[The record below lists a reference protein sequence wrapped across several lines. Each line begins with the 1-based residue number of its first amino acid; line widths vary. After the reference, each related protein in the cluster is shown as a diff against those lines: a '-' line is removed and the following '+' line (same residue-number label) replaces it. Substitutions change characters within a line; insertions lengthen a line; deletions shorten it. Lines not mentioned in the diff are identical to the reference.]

1 MRNGK
6 PFYRYNPLVF
16 YTLAVAFAGL
26 AWFVVTPAA
35 DRPDLN
41 RPNTMYPLIL
51 LAVAEISFGFSWFVT
66 PRLRDLAIRRG
77 WFDMPEARR
86 VHTNPTPRIGGLGM
100 FIGFFF
106 AVLFGLLAGLLVPNL
121 WLPGDIW
128 RICLLLVGASIV
140 TVVMLIDD
148 LKGLSPLPRLLWQV
162 VAATVVIVPQLIAGT
177 DHLAENDH
185 PTGILIHSIA
195 TWHFVDIFGSPLWLV
210 VAVLFT
216 FFWIVGMINT
226 VNATDGLDGLAGGVV
241 FIGSFILFF
250 ETLIQNWTRSTV
262 VGSDRPEFQFTSSLL
277 ALALAAAILGF
288 LIFNWHPA
296 SIFMGDC
303 GSNFLGF
310 ALAVISIIDGAK
322 VAVALLIIGFPVLDL
337 AFVYLNRIYHR
348 RDPMKF
354 DRSHIHHR
362 LMDMGWKQQWIVGL
376 FYFISLFFGV
386 VGILPFNI
394 NSLTKFISLALLMLC
409 LIPLL
414 YYSVRFRKSQPPA
427 PAPTPPQT
435 ALPPEEVSQHK

>member
-1 MRNGK
+1 MRDAK
-6 PFYRYNPLVF
+6 PFYRYNPIVF
-16 YTLAVAFAGL
+16 YTLAVAVIGVIWYIL
-26 AWFVVTPAA
+26 TLMAA
-35 DRPDLN
+35 LDSPDFTRPY
-41 RPNTMYPLIL
+41 TIYPVIL
-51 LAVAEISFGFSWFVT
+51 LIVAEIAFAASWFVT
-66 PRLRDLAIRRG
+66 PRLRDLAIRKG

-86 VHTNPTPRIGGLGM
+86 VHQNPTPRIGGLGM

-106 AVLFGLLAGLLVPNL
+106 AVLCGLIAGLVVPNL

-148 LKGLSPLPRLLWQV
+148 LKGLPPMPKLLCQI
-162 VAATVVIVPQLIAGT
+162 AAAAVVIVPQLIAGT
-177 DHLAENDH
+177 DNLADNDH
-185 PTGILIHSIA
+185 PIGILIPSISS
-195 TWHFVDIFGSPLWLV
+195 WHFAAIFGSPFWLLI
-210 VAVLFT
+210 AIPFT

-241 FIGSFILFF
+241 FIGAVILFL
-250 ETLIQNWTRSTV
+250 ETLFQNR
-262 VGSDRPEFQFTSSLL
+262 GDKFQFTSAVL

-322 VAVALLIIGFPVLDL
+322 VAAALLIIGFPVLDL

-348 RDPMKF
+348 RDPKQA

-362 LMDMGWKQQWIVGL
+362 LMDMGWKQEWIVAL

-386 VGILPFNI
+386 VGLLPFVNDPL
-394 NSLTKFISLALLMLC
+394 SKFVSLALLMVC

-414 YYSVRFRKSQPPA
+414 YYSVRFRKPQPPGSGSPNA
-427 PAPTPPQT
+427 S
-435 ALPPEEVSQHK
+435 LPPEEVSQHK

>member
-6 PFYRYNPLVF
+6 PFYQYNPIIF
-16 YTLAVAFAGL
+16 YTLAAALIGL
-26 AWFVVTPAA
+26 IWYILTPAA
-35 DRPDLN
+35 ERPDFN
-41 RPNTMYPLIL
+41 RPDTIYPLIL
-51 LAVAEISFGFSWFVT
+51 LIVAEISFASSWFVT
-66 PRLRDLAIRRG
+66 PRLRDLAVQKG

-86 VHTNPTPRIGGLGM
+86 VHQNPTPRIGGLGM
-100 FIGFFF
+100 FTGFFF
-106 AVLFGLLAGLLVPNL
+106 AVLCSLIAGLVVPNL

-128 RICLLLVGASIV
+128 RICLLLVAASMV
-140 TVVMLIDD
+140 TVVMLVDD
-148 LKGLSPLPRLLWQV
+148 LKGLPPMPKLLCQIG
-162 VAATVVIVPQLIAGT
+162 AAAVVIVPQLIAGT
-177 DHLAENDH
+177 GSLADNNH
-185 PTGILIHSIA
+185 PIGILISSISSWRFA
-195 TWHFVDIFGSPLWLV
+195 DIFGSPFWLL
-210 VAVLFT
+210 VAIPFT

-241 FIGSFILFF
+241 FIGAVILFL
-250 ETLIQNWTRSTV
+250 ETLFQSR
-262 VGSDRPEFQFTSSLL
+262 GDKFQFTSAVL

-322 VAVALLIIGFPVLDL
+322 VAAALLIIGFPVLDL

-348 RDPMKF
+348 RDPKQA

-362 LMDMGWKQQWIVGL
+362 LMDMGWKQEWIVAL

-386 VGILPFNI
+386 VGLLPFVNDPLSKFV
-394 NSLTKFISLALLMLC
+394 SLGVLMLC

-414 YYSVRFRKSQPPA
+414 YYSVRFRK
-427 PAPTPPQT
+427 PQLPVSDSPNAT
-435 ALPPEEVSQHK
+435 LPPEEVSQHK

>member
-6 PFYRYNPLVF
+6 PFYQYNPIVF
-16 YTLAVAFAGL
+16 YTLAVA
-26 AWFVVTPAA
+26 VVGIIWYILTPAA
-35 DRPDLN
+35 DKPDFNRPD
-41 RPNTMYPLIL
+41 TMYPLIL
-51 LAVAEISFGFSWFVT
+51 MAVAEISFASSWFVT
-66 PRLRDLAIRRG
+66 PRLRDLAMRKG

-86 VHTNPTPRIGGLGM
+86 VHQNPTPRIGGLGM

-106 AVLFGLLAGLLVPNL
+106 AVLCGLIAGLVVPDL

-148 LKGLSPLPRLLWQV
+148 LKGLPALTRLFWQI
-162 VAATVVIVPQLIAGT
+162 AAAAVVIVPQLIAGT
-177 DHLAENDH
+177 DNLADNDH
-185 PTGILIHSIA
+185 PIGILIYSIA
-195 TWHFVDIFGSPLWLV
+195 SWRFADVFGSPFWLL
-210 VAVLFT
+210 AAIPFT

-241 FIGSFILFF
+241 FIGAVILFL
-250 ETLIQNWTRSTV
+250 ETLIQTWTRSTV
-262 VGSDRPEFQFTSSLL
+262 VGTDGPPKFQFTSSML

-337 AFVYLNRIYHR
+337 AFVYLNRIYHG
-348 RDPMKF
+348 RDPKQA

-362 LMDMGWKQQWIVGL
+362 LMDMGWKQQWIVAL
-376 FYFISLFFGV
+376 FYSISLFFGV

-394 NSLTKFISLALLMLC
+394 NSLTKFISLGVLMLC

-414 YYSVRFRKSQPPA
+414 YYSVRFRKPQPPVSGTPNA
-427 PAPTPPQT
+427 P
-435 ALPPEEVSQHK
+435 LPPEEVSQHK